1 MKKQDIKAQTVAY
14 YDKNAQE
21 WASSH
26 GGYEKESWWKDQME
40 IFHKY
45 LPKGRVLEIGAGA
58 GKDAESLINLG
69 YDYVGTDA
77 SKELL
82 KIAKER
88 NPNAIFLNKS
98 VQELDLTLGEFDG
111 FWASAVL
118 LHIPKDEMVNA
129 LKCISLVLRDSGIGF
144 ITLKEGRGEEVD
156 EKTGRHYSYFQK
168 EEFEDLLNL
177 ANFKVLEG
185 GIIDREGEKWLIF
198 HVKKISK

>member
-98 VQELDLTLGEFDG
+98 LQELDSTLSKFDG
-111 FWASAVL
+111 FWAAAVL

-144 ITLKEGRGEEVD
+144 ITMKEGRGEEVD

-177 ANFKVLEG
+177 GSFKVLEG
-185 GIIDREGEKWLIF
+185 GIIDKEGEKWLIF
-198 HVKKISK
+198 HVKKVSK

>member
-1 MKKQDIKAQTVAY
+1 MTKLDIKAQTIAY
-14 YDKNAQE
+14 YDNNAQA
-21 WASSH
+21 WTSSH
-26 GGYEKESWWKDQME
+26 GGYEKEYWWKDQIK
-40 IFHKY
+40 IFHNY

-88 NPNAIFLNKS
+88 NPNAVFLNKL

-118 LHIPKDEMVNA
+118 LHIPKDEMVDI
-129 LKCISLVLRDSGIGF
+129 LKCISIVLKDNGIGF
-144 ITLKEGRGEEVD
+144 ITMKKGRGEEVD

-177 ANFKVLEG
+177 ANFEVLEG

-198 HVKKISK
+198 HVTKISK

>member
-1 MKKQDIKAQTVAY
+1 MTKLDIKAQTIAY
-14 YDKNAQE
+14 YDNNARL
-21 WASSH
+21 WTSSH
-26 GGYEKESWWKDQME
+26 GGYEKESWWKDQMK
-40 IFHKY
+40 IFHNY

-88 NPNAIFLNKS
+88 NPNAVFLNKS

-118 LHIPKDEMVNA
+118 LHIPKDEMVDA
-129 LKCISLVLRDSGIGF
+129 LKCISLVLKDGGIGF
-144 ITLKEGRGEEVD
+144 ITMKEGRGEEVD

-177 ANFKVLEG
+177 ANFEVLEG

-198 HVKKISK
+198 HVTKISK